1 MLCFSGFELYSHW
14 MPLLLVPSATVFLAE
29 CLGVYSTNIY
39 AGRLRVEV
47 QRLTLLWTIF
57 HEKGTPFLYLLLTN
71 RTLHAF

>member
-14 MPLLLVPSATVFLAE
+14 VPLLLAPSARIFLAE

-47 QRLTLLWTIF
+47 QHLTLL
-57 HEKGTPFLYLLLTN
+57 
-71 RTLHAF
+71 

>member
-14 MPLLLVPSATVFLAE
+14 VPLLLVPSATVFLAE

-47 QRLTLLWTIF
+47 QRLSLL
-57 HEKGTPFLYLLLTN
+57 
-71 RTLHAF
+71 